1 MLYKSNHNML
11 HSHLLPPPPLLLHVE
26 PLRLLLVRSL
36 YRLCTIS
43 PVLGHLNLQKN
54 FKTYR
59 ELENLK
65 RLNITIHIHMDTT
78 NSTIHKKFHLLAD
91 EQTNLF
97 ADVRELHSWVFSRVL
112 ASVLTAMNIRGGE
125 SRLVSGS
132 GSSCCKAETNS

>member
-1 MLYKSNHNML
+1 MVYKSNHNML

-65 RLNITIHIHMDTT
+65 RLKITIHIHMDTT

-97 ADVRELHSWVFSRVL
+97 ADVRELHSWVFSGVL
-112 ASVLTAMNIRGGE
+112 APVLTAMEVR
-125 SRLVSGS
+125 
-132 GSSCCKAETNS
+132 